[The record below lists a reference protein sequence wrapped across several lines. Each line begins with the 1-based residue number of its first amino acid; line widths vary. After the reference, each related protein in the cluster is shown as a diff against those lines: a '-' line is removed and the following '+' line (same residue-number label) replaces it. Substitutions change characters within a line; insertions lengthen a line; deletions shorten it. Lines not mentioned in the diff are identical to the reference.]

1 MQNSDHANVYRI
13 LDANANRAREA
24 LRVAEE
30 AARFALERPDLAE
43 ALKRLRHD
51 LRAALARLDSHQL
64 LSARDTAGDVGT
76 AISTAS

>member
-1 MQNSDHANVYRI
+1 MQSDENSSVYRI

-43 ALKRLRHD
+43 AL
-51 LRAALARLDSHQL
+51 
-64 LSARDTAGDVGT
+64 
-76 AISTAS
+76 

>member
-1 MQNSDHANVYRI
+1 MTKPSDWRPWAYSLQWSAMPEADRQSVYRI

-30 AARFALERPDLAE
+30 AARFALERADLAE

-51 LRAALARLDSHQL
+51 LRAAL
-64 LSARDTAGDVGT
+64 G
-76 AISTAS
+76 